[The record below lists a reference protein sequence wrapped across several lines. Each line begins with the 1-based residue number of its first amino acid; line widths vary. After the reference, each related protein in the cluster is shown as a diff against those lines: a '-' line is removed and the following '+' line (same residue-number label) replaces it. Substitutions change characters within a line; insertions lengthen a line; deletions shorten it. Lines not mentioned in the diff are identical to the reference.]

1 MDNELVKDSRK
12 GDVFHYLWAARRC
25 LKLINPKS
33 PLKCVVIEGSKE
45 STLVGEYVIDVAE
58 YMVSNDS
65 GKEKV
70 TYFQLKHS
78 TKRVNQ
84 HFILSDLKDTIEG
97 FAKSFKKLSCKSGN
111 AQAVTFAIV
120 TNRPINDK
128 FKNGVYAIGQG

>member
-84 HFILSDLKDTIEG
+84 HFNLSDLKDTIEG
-97 FAKSFKKLSCKSGN
+97 FAERYKKLKSVK
-111 AQAVTFAIV
+111 AQRYGAVNFTIV
-120 TNRPINDK
+120 T
-128 FKNGVYAIGQG
+128 